1 MRVVANYSTSLFDY
15 INSDKNLK
23 EVLSQG
29 ADESLL
35 SEGAKK
41 TLREKGISLNGS
53 TTKDASVYET
63 VQETAES
70 VRDSVIAFT
79 GSDAESLFTTAESS
93 GSTAKIV
100 TEVKS
105 FVENYNAFASAVKE
119 MGGSENTTY
128 LEQMNELLSKDSDA
142 YEKIGI
148 TFAEDGTLT
157 LIGATTENPYFEVN
171 GALLSRSVVFE
182 LKPLEKEDINNMLR
196 QLMDDIR
203 SGNLTGLIT
212 RPMQLQLPD
221 YLSISVSAQNKINI
235 YPTNA
240 FLFGTYC
247 CNIHI
252 SDESLCRIFQDF
264 VQSLPG
270 SPMVYSK
277 EDCLKLLDQLTLPF

>member
-157 LIGATTENPYFEVN
+157 LDEKVLDGA
-171 GALLSRSVVFE
+171 SVQD
-182 LKPLEKEDINNMLR
+182 LKTAFYKDNDLEEIAQKS
-196 QLMDDIR
+196 IR
-203 SGNLTGLIT
+203 VQANAISGKYAAT
-212 RPMQLQLPD
+212 
-221 YLSISVSAQNKINI
+221 VSN
-235 YPTNA
+235 YTDS
-240 FLFGTYC
+240 GTYS
-247 CNIHI
+247 NSKKMPHGN
-252 SDESLCRIFQDF
+252 SYGELVLCGIFVIVF
-264 VQSLPG
+264 LMYFG
-270 SPMVYSK
+270 
-277 EDCLKLLDQLTLPF
+277 LLFRKRWYILVPKKGKKMENKRNYEVRKTVFNHTCHFIYR

>member
-93 GSTAKIV
+93 GSYGKDCNRSEVICGKIIMHLQV
-100 TEVKS
+100 
-105 FVENYNAFASAVKE
+105 AVKE

-142 YEKIGI
+142 YEK
-148 TFAEDGTLT
+148 
-157 LIGATTENPYFEVN
+157 
-171 GALLSRSVVFE
+171 SV
-182 LKPLEKEDINNMLR
+182 LH
-196 QLMDDIR
+196 
-203 SGNLTGLIT
+203 
-212 RPMQLQLPD
+212 LQKT
-221 YLSISVSAQNKINI
+221 V
-235 YPTNA
+235 
-240 FLFGTYC
+240 
-247 CNIHI
+247 H
-252 SDESLCRIFQDF
+252 
-264 VQSLPG
+264 
-270 SPMVYSK
+270 
-277 EDCLKLLDQLTLPF
+277 

>member
-93 GSTAKIV
+93 ASTAKIV

-128 LEQMNELLSKDSDA
+128 LEQMNELLSKDSDD
-142 YEKIGI
+142 YLLP
-148 TFAEDGTLT
+148 FVEDGTLT
-157 LIGATTENPYFEVN
+157 LDEKVLDGA
-171 GALLSRSVVFE
+171 SVQD
-182 LKPLEKEDINNMLR
+182 LKTAFYKDNDLEEIAQKS
-196 QLMDDIR
+196 IR
-203 SGNLTGLIT
+203 VQANAISGKYAAT
-212 RPMQLQLPD
+212 
-221 YLSISVSAQNKINI
+221 VSN
-235 YPTNA
+235 YTDS
-240 FLFGTYC
+240 GTYS
-247 CNIHI
+247 N
-252 SDESLCRIFQDF
+252 SALSSF
-264 VQSLPG
+264 
-270 SPMVYSK
+270 
-277 EDCLKLLDQLTLPF
+277 LKSI

>member
-1 MRVVANYSTSLFDY
+1 MRVGANYSTSLFDY

-157 LIGATTENPYFEVN
+157 LDEKVLDGA
-171 GALLSRSVVFE
+171 SVQD
-182 LKPLEKEDINNMLR
+182 LKTAFYKDNDLEEIAQKS
-196 QLMDDIR
+196 IR
-203 SGNLTGLIT
+203 VQANAISGKYAAT
-212 RPMQLQLPD
+212 
-221 YLSISVSAQNKINI
+221 VSN
-235 YPTNA
+235 YTDS
-240 FLFGTYC
+240 GTYS
-247 CNIHI
+247 N
-252 SDESLCRIFQDF
+252 SALSSF
-264 VQSLPG
+264 
-270 SPMVYSK
+270 
-277 EDCLKLLDQLTLPF
+277 LKSI

>member
-53 TTKDASVYET
+53 TTKDAS

-128 LEQMNELLSKDSDA
+128 LEQMSELLSKDSDA

-157 LIGATTENPYFEVN
+157 LDEKVLDGA
-171 GALLSRSVVFE
+171 SVQD
-182 LKPLEKEDINNMLR
+182 LKTAFYKDNDLEEIAQKS
-196 QLMDDIR
+196 IR
-203 SGNLTGLIT
+203 VQANAISGKYAAT
-212 RPMQLQLPD
+212 
-221 YLSISVSAQNKINI
+221 VSN
-235 YPTNA
+235 YTDS
-240 FLFGTYC
+240 GTYS
-247 CNIHI
+247 N
-252 SDESLCRIFQDF
+252 SALSSF
-264 VQSLPG
+264 
-270 SPMVYSK
+270 
-277 EDCLKLLDQLTLPF
+277 LKSI

>member
-93 GSTAKIV
+93 ASTAKIV

-119 MGGSENTTY
+119 MGGSDGASVQDLKTAFYKDND
-128 LEQMNELLSKDSDA
+128 LEEIAQKSIRVQANAISGKYAATVSNYTDS
-142 YEKIGI
+142 
-148 TFAEDGTLT
+148 
-157 LIGATTENPYFEVN
+157 
-171 GALLSRSVVFE
+171 
-182 LKPLEKEDINNMLR
+182 
-196 QLMDDIR
+196 
-203 SGNLTGLIT
+203 
-212 RPMQLQLPD
+212 
-221 YLSISVSAQNKINI
+221 
-235 YPTNA
+235 
-240 FLFGTYC
+240 GTYS
-247 CNIHI
+247 N
-252 SDESLCRIFQDF
+252 SALSSF
-264 VQSLPG
+264 
-270 SPMVYSK
+270 
-277 EDCLKLLDQLTLPF
+277 LKSI

>member
-70 VRDSVIAFT
+70 VRDS
-79 GSDAESLFTTAESS
+79 
-93 GSTAKIV
+93 TAKIV

-157 LIGATTENPYFEVN
+157 LDEKVLDGA
-171 GALLSRSVVFE
+171 SVQD
-182 LKPLEKEDINNMLR
+182 LKTAFYKDNDLEEIAQKS
-196 QLMDDIR
+196 IR
-203 SGNLTGLIT
+203 VQANAISGKYAAT
-212 RPMQLQLPD
+212 
-221 YLSISVSAQNKINI
+221 VSN
-235 YPTNA
+235 YTDS
-240 FLFGTYC
+240 GTYS
-247 CNIHI
+247 N
-252 SDESLCRIFQDF
+252 SALSSF
-264 VQSLPG
+264 
-270 SPMVYSK
+270 
-277 EDCLKLLDQLTLPF
+277 LKSI

>member
-157 LIGATTENPYFEVN
+157 LEKRYLTVHRTRFKDAFYKDNDLEEIAQKSIRVQANAISGKYAAT
-171 GALLSRSVVFE
+171 
-182 LKPLEKEDINNMLR
+182 
-196 QLMDDIR
+196 
-203 SGNLTGLIT
+203 
-212 RPMQLQLPD
+212 
-221 YLSISVSAQNKINI
+221 VSN
-235 YPTNA
+235 YTDS
-240 FLFGTYC
+240 GTYS
-247 CNIHI
+247 N
-252 SDESLCRIFQDF
+252 SALSSF
-264 VQSLPG
+264 
-270 SPMVYSK
+270 
-277 EDCLKLLDQLTLPF
+277 LKSI

>member
-148 TFAEDGTLT
+148 TFAEDGTLD
-157 LIGATTENPYFEVN
+157 GA
-171 GALLSRSVVFE
+171 SVQD
-182 LKPLEKEDINNMLR
+182 LKTAFYKDNDLEEIAQKS
-196 QLMDDIR
+196 IR
-203 SGNLTGLIT
+203 VQANAISGKYAAT
-212 RPMQLQLPD
+212 
-221 YLSISVSAQNKINI
+221 VSN
-235 YPTNA
+235 YTDS
-240 FLFGTYC
+240 GTYS
-247 CNIHI
+247 N
-252 SDESLCRIFQDF
+252 SALSSF
-264 VQSLPG
+264 
-270 SPMVYSK
+270 
-277 EDCLKLLDQLTLPF
+277 LKSI

>member
-157 LIGATTENPYFEVN
+157 LVHPY
-171 GALLSRSVVFE
+171 
-182 LKPLEKEDINNMLR
+182 
-196 QLMDDIR
+196 
-203 SGNLTGLIT
+203 
-212 RPMQLQLPD
+212 
-221 YLSISVSAQNKINI
+221 KI
-235 YPTNA
+235 
-240 FLFGTYC
+240 
-247 CNIHI
+247 
-252 SDESLCRIFQDF
+252 
-264 VQSLPG
+264 
-270 SPMVYSK
+270 
-277 EDCLKLLDQLTLPF
+277 

>member
-93 GSTAKIV
+93 ASTAKIV

-157 LIGATTENPYFEVN
+157 LDEKVLDGA
-171 GALLSRSVVFE
+171 SD
-182 LKPLEKEDINNMLR
+182 LKTAFYKDNDLEEIAQKS
-196 QLMDDIR
+196 IR
-203 SGNLTGLIT
+203 VQANAISGKYAAT
-212 RPMQLQLPD
+212 
-221 YLSISVSAQNKINI
+221 VSN
-235 YPTNA
+235 YTDS
-240 FLFGTYC
+240 GTYS
-247 CNIHI
+247 N
-252 SDESLCRIFQDF
+252 SALSSF
-264 VQSLPG
+264 
-270 SPMVYSK
+270 
-277 EDCLKLLDQLTLPF
+277 LKSI

>member
-128 LEQMNELLSKDSDA
+128 LEQMNELLSKDSDT

-157 LIGATTENPYFEVN
+157 LDEKVLDGA
-171 GALLSRSVVFE
+171 SVQD
-182 LKPLEKEDINNMLR
+182 LKTAFYKDNDLEEIAQKS
-196 QLMDDIR
+196 IR
-203 SGNLTGLIT
+203 VQANAISGKYAAT
-212 RPMQLQLPD
+212 
-221 YLSISVSAQNKINI
+221 VSN
-235 YPTNA
+235 YTDS
-240 FLFGTYC
+240 GTYS
-247 CNIHI
+247 N
-252 SDESLCRIFQDF
+252 SALSSF
-264 VQSLPG
+264 
-270 SPMVYSK
+270 
-277 EDCLKLLDQLTLPF
+277 LKSI

>member
-157 LIGATTENPYFEVN
+157 LDEKVLDGA
-171 GALLSRSVVFE
+171 SVQD
-182 LKPLEKEDINNMLR
+182 LEEIAQKS
-196 QLMDDIR
+196 IR
-203 SGNLTGLIT
+203 VQANAISGKYAAT
-212 RPMQLQLPD
+212 
-221 YLSISVSAQNKINI
+221 VSN
-235 YPTNA
+235 YTDS
-240 FLFGTYC
+240 GTYS
-247 CNIHI
+247 N
-252 SDESLCRIFQDF
+252 SALSSF
-264 VQSLPG
+264 
-270 SPMVYSK
+270 
-277 EDCLKLLDQLTLPF
+277 LKSI

>member
-100 TEVKS
+100 TEVKL
-105 FVENYNAFASAVKE
+105 FVENNAFASAVKE

-128 LEQMNELLSKDSDA
+128 LEQMNELLSKDTDA

-157 LIGATTENPYFEVN
+157 LDEKVLDGA
-171 GALLSRSVVFE
+171 SVQD
-182 LKPLEKEDINNMLR
+182 LKTAFYKDNDLEEIAQKS
-196 QLMDDIR
+196 IR
-203 SGNLTGLIT
+203 VQANAISGKYAAT
-212 RPMQLQLPD
+212 
-221 YLSISVSAQNKINI
+221 VSN
-235 YPTNA
+235 YTDS
-240 FLFGTYC
+240 GTYS
-247 CNIHI
+247 N
-252 SDESLCRIFQDF
+252 SALSSF
-264 VQSLPG
+264 
-270 SPMVYSK
+270 
-277 EDCLKLLDQLTLPF
+277 LKSI

>member
-119 MGGSENTTY
+119 M
-128 LEQMNELLSKDSDA
+128 NELLSKDSDA

-157 LIGATTENPYFEVN
+157 LDEKVLDGA
-171 GALLSRSVVFE
+171 SVQD
-182 LKPLEKEDINNMLR
+182 LKTAFYKDNDLEEIAQKS
-196 QLMDDIR
+196 IR
-203 SGNLTGLIT
+203 VQANAISGKYAAT
-212 RPMQLQLPD
+212 
-221 YLSISVSAQNKINI
+221 VSN
-235 YPTNA
+235 YTDS
-240 FLFGTYC
+240 GTYS
-247 CNIHI
+247 N
-252 SDESLCRIFQDF
+252 SALSSF
-264 VQSLPG
+264 
-270 SPMVYSK
+270 
-277 EDCLKLLDQLTLPF
+277 LKSI